1 MIRAWRRRVAL
12 PTGAQ
17 SKSPRYFS
25 IRGSAKADFL
35 TTDRNDSERPR
46 EMLYVGRILSAP
58 GAYNCRMHEL
68 RSLASC
74 PPVSSSLRM
83 KHFPNSLSFISGRGL
98 CLLTVLLAVLLL
110 PVPTLRSQQQPKIS
124 IEVKVVTVYA
134 TVRDKQGKLVSDLP
148 QSAFSLEEDGRPQ
161 TIRYFDR
168 ESGLPLT
175 LGLLVDTSLSQRRVL
190 GEERSASNSFLVH
203 LLRQDKDKAFVIHF
217 DREVELLQDLT
228 ASRTKLEDALDLL
241 EVSQQGQS
249 GSASGGQSRR
259 GGSRGGGTLL
269 YDAVYLASNE
279 LMAKQH
285 GRKALIV
292 LTDGVDRGSKESLER
307 AVESAQRADTIV
319 YSIYFEGE
327 EGYPQGGT
335 SGGWGGRR
343 GGRYPQQER
352 PDGKK
357 VLDRISRETGGR
369 MFEVKKKHP
378 VDEIYSEIERELR
391 NQYSLGYTPDRE
403 NLGAGYHKIQLTTNQ
418 KGLTVQAREGYYYQ
432 P

>member
-1 MIRAWRRRVAL
+1 
-12 PTGAQ
+12 
-17 SKSPRYFS
+17 
-25 IRGSAKADFL
+25 
-35 TTDRNDSERPR
+35 
-46 EMLYVGRILSAP
+46 
-58 GAYNCRMHEL
+58 
-68 RSLASC
+68 
-74 PPVSSSLRM
+74 M

-98 CLLTVLLAVLLL
+98 CLLTVLLAVLLF
-110 PVPTLRSQQQPKIS
+110 PVPTLRSQQPPKLS

-327 EGYPQGGT
+327 EGYPQGGAY
-335 SGGWGGRR
+335 GGWGGRR

-378 VDEIYSEIERELR
+378 VDEIYSEIDRELR

>member
-1 MIRAWRRRVAL
+1 
-12 PTGAQ
+12 
-17 SKSPRYFS
+17 
-25 IRGSAKADFL
+25 
-35 TTDRNDSERPR
+35 
-46 EMLYVGRILSAP
+46 
-58 GAYNCRMHEL
+58 
-68 RSLASC
+68 
-74 PPVSSSLRM
+74 
-83 KHFPNSLSFISGRGL
+83 
-98 CLLTVLLAVLLL
+98 
-110 PVPTLRSQQQPKIS
+110 
-124 IEVKVVTVYA
+124 
-134 TVRDKQGKLVSDLP
+134 
-148 QSAFSLEEDGRPQ
+148 
-161 TIRYFDR
+161 
-168 ESGLPLT
+168 
-175 LGLLVDTSLSQRRVL
+175 
-190 GEERSASNSFLVH
+190 
-203 LLRQDKDKAFVIHF
+203 
-217 DREVELLQDLT
+217 
-228 ASRTKLEDALDLL
+228 
-241 EVSQQGQS
+241 
-249 GSASGGQSRR
+249 
-259 GGSRGGGTLL
+259 
-269 YDAVYLASNE
+269 
-279 LMAKQH
+279 MAKQQ

>member
-1 MIRAWRRRVAL
+1 
-12 PTGAQ
+12 
-17 SKSPRYFS
+17 
-25 IRGSAKADFL
+25 
-35 TTDRNDSERPR
+35 
-46 EMLYVGRILSAP
+46 
-58 GAYNCRMHEL
+58 
-68 RSLASC
+68 
-74 PPVSSSLRM
+74 M

-249 GSASGGQSRR
+249 GSTTGGQSRR

-269 YDAVYLASNE
+269 YDAV
-279 LMAKQH
+279 
-285 GRKALIV
+285 
-292 LTDGVDRGSKESLER
+292 
-307 AVESAQRADTIV
+307 
-319 YSIYFEGE
+319 
-327 EGYPQGGT
+327 
-335 SGGWGGRR
+335 
-343 GGRYPQQER
+343 
-352 PDGKK
+352 
-357 VLDRISRETGGR
+357 
-369 MFEVKKKHP
+369 
-378 VDEIYSEIERELR
+378 
-391 NQYSLGYTPDRE
+391 
-403 NLGAGYHKIQLTTNQ
+403 
-418 KGLTVQAREGYYYQ
+418 
-432 P
+432 

>member
-1 MIRAWRRRVAL
+1 
-12 PTGAQ
+12 
-17 SKSPRYFS
+17 
-25 IRGSAKADFL
+25 
-35 TTDRNDSERPR
+35 
-46 EMLYVGRILSAP
+46 
-58 GAYNCRMHEL
+58 
-68 RSLASC
+68 
-74 PPVSSSLRM
+74 M

-249 GSASGGQSRR
+249 GSTTSGQSRR

-269 YDAVYLASNE
+269 YDAV
-279 LMAKQH
+279 
-285 GRKALIV
+285 
-292 LTDGVDRGSKESLER
+292 
-307 AVESAQRADTIV
+307 
-319 YSIYFEGE
+319 
-327 EGYPQGGT
+327 
-335 SGGWGGRR
+335 
-343 GGRYPQQER
+343 
-352 PDGKK
+352 
-357 VLDRISRETGGR
+357 
-369 MFEVKKKHP
+369 
-378 VDEIYSEIERELR
+378 
-391 NQYSLGYTPDRE
+391 
-403 NLGAGYHKIQLTTNQ
+403 
-418 KGLTVQAREGYYYQ
+418 
-432 P
+432 

>member
-1 MIRAWRRRVAL
+1 MSM
-12 PTGAQ
+12 GAQ
-17 SKSPRYFS
+17 ARLGGPALLFEPA
-25 IRGSAKADFL
+25 SAKTHCVF
-35 TTDRNDSERPR
+35 TDRKDSERAG
-46 EMLYVGRILSAP
+46 ESLHVSQVLAAP
-58 GAYNCRMHEL
+58 GRYNCQMREL
-68 RSLASC
+68 RSLPSC
-74 PPVSSSLRM
+74 LLVRGSLRV
-83 KHFPNSLSFISGRGL
+83 KHFPISLLPGPGR
-98 CLLTVLLAVLLL
+98 CFLTALLAVLLG

-241 EVSQQGQS
+241 EVSQSGQS
-249 GSASGGQSRR
+249 SGTSGGQSPPPTAGRR

-279 LMAKQH
+279 MMQKQQ

-292 LTDGVDRGSKESLER
+292 LTDGVDRGSKEPLER

-327 EGYPQGGT
+327 EGYQQGGPY
-335 SGGWGGRR
+335 GGWGGRR

-357 VLDRISRETGGR
+357 VLDRISKETGGR

-403 NLGAGYHKIQLTTNQ
+403 NLSAGYHKINLATNQ